1 MKVYIVTDLE
11 GVSGICLFEQTRE
24 KVPPLYE
31 EARLLLTREVNAAVQ
46 GCLDAG
52 AEEVVVL
59 DGHGGGF
66 NFVPEEMHPGA
77 YFVTGPVRP
86 HPLLGLDE
94 SFGAVL
100 CVGFHAKLGTPDGVL
115 HHTQSSKAETRYWYN
130 GIEMG
135 EIGQVALMA
144 GHYGVPVAMVSGD
157 LAACREARE
166 LLGEDVV
173 TVVVKEGYSRHCAKM
188 LPPKRAREEIR
199 RGAREAVEKAPSLKP
214 FRLPLPIEGRLAFG
228 KEEYAEKFKPKRAR
242 KVDDLTFVAT
252 FHSALEILEF

>member
-11 GVSGICLFEQTRE
+11 GISGICLFEQTRE
-24 KVPPLYE
+24 KIPPLYE

-77 YFVTGPVRP
+77 YFITGPGRP

-100 CVGFHAKLGTPDGVL
+100 CIGFHAKLGTSDGVL

-135 EIGQVALMA
+135 EIGQVALIA
-144 GHYGVPVAMVSGD
+144 GAYGVPVAMVTGD

-166 LLGEDVV
+166 LLGEDIV
-173 TVVVKEGYSRHCAKM
+173 TVKVKEGYGRHCAKM

-199 RGAREAVEKAPSLKP
+199 KGAREAVMKAPSLKP
-214 FRLPLPIEGRLAFG
+214 FILPLPIEGKLMFG
-228 KEEYAEKFKPKRAR
+228 DKEYADNFRPKKAR
-242 KVDDLTFVAT
+242 RIDERTFVAT

>member
-11 GVSGICLFEQTRE
+11 GISGICLFEQTRE
-24 KVPPLYE
+24 KIPPLYE

-77 YFVTGPVRP
+77 YFITGPGRP

-100 CVGFHAKLGTPDGVL
+100 CIGFHAKLGTPDGVL

-135 EIGQVALMA
+135 EIGQVALIA
-144 GHYGVPVAMVSGD
+144 GAYGVPVAMVTGD

-166 LLGEDVV
+166 LLGEDIV
-173 TVVVKEGYSRHCAKM
+173 TVKVKEGYGRHCAKM

-199 RGAREAVEKAPSLKP
+199 KGAREAVMKAPSLKP
-214 FRLPLPIEGRLAFG
+214 FILPLPIEGKLMFG
-228 KEEYAEKFKPKRAR
+228 DKEYADNFKPKKAR
-242 KVDDLTFVAT
+242 RIDERTFVAT
-252 FHSALEILEF
+252 FHSALEILTF

>member
-11 GVSGICLFEQTRE
+11 GISGICLFEQTRE
-24 KVPPLYE
+24 KIPPLYE

-77 YFVTGPVRP
+77 YFITGPGRP

-100 CVGFHAKLGTPDGVL
+100 CIGFHAKLGTPDGVL

-135 EIGQVALMA
+135 EIGQVALIA
-144 GHYGVPVAMVSGD
+144 GAYGVPVAMVTGD

-166 LLGEDVV
+166 LLGEDIV
-173 TVVVKEGYSRHCAKM
+173 TVKVKEGYGRHCAKM

-199 RGAREAVEKAPSLKP
+199 KGAREAVMKAPSLKP
-214 FRLPLPIEGRLAFG
+214 FILPLPIEGKLVFG

-252 FHSALEILEF
+252 FQSALEILEF

>member
-11 GVSGICLFEQTRE
+11 GISGVCLFEQTRE

-31 EARLLLTREVNAAVQ
+31 EARLLLTREANAAVQ

-66 NFVPEEMHPGA
+66 NFVPEEMHPEA
-77 YFVTGPVRP
+77 YFITGPVRP
-86 HPLLGLDE
+86 HPLVGLDE
-94 SFGAVL
+94 GFDAVL
-100 CVGFHAKLGTPDGVL
+100 CVGFHAKLGTRDGVL
-115 HHTQSSKAETRYWYN
+115 HHTQSSKAESRYWYN

-144 GHYGVPVAMVSGD
+144 GAYGVPVAMVAGD

-166 LLGEDVV
+166 LLGDGIL
-173 TVVVKEGYSRHCAKM
+173 TVAVKEGYSRHCAKM
-188 LPPKRAREEIR
+188 LPPERAREEIR
-199 RGAREAVEKAPSLKP
+199 EAAREAAERASSLKP
-214 FRLPLPIEGRLAFG
+214 FTLPLPIEGKLVFG
-228 KEEYAEKFKPKRAR
+228 KGEYADKFNPKRAR
-242 KVDDLTFVAT
+242 KVDERTFIAT
-252 FHSALEILEF
+252 FQSALEVLDF

>member
-1 MKVYIVTDLE
+1 MRVYIVTDLE

-31 EARLLLTREVNAAVQ
+31 EARFLLTREVNAAVQ

-66 NFVPEEMHPGA
+66 NFVPEEMHPEA

-199 RGAREAVEKAPSLKP
+199 RGAREAVEKASSLKP

-228 KEEYAEKFKPKRAR
+228 KEEYAGKFKPKRAR

>member
-24 KVPPLYE
+24 KVPPLYQ
-31 EARLLLTREVNAAVQ
+31 EARFLLTREANAAVQ

-77 YFVTGPVRP
+77 HFVTGPARP

-100 CVGFHAKLGTPDGVL
+100 CVGYHSKLGTPDGVL

-135 EIGQVALMA
+135 EIGQVALIA

-157 LAACREARE
+157 TAACREAKE
-166 LLGEDVV
+166 LLGEDVL

-199 RGAREAVEKAPSLKP
+199 RKAREAVEKAPSLRP

-228 KEEYAEKFKPKRAR
+228 REEYAEKFKPKRAR

-252 FHSALEILEF
+252 FQSALEILEF

>member
-31 EARLLLTREVNAAVQ
+31 EARLLLTREANAAVQ

-77 YFVTGPVRP
+77 YFVTGPSGP
-86 HPLLGLDE
+86 HPLPGLDDT
-94 SFGAVL
+94 FGAVL

-130 GIEMG
+130 GMEMG
-135 EIGQVALMA
+135 EIGQTALIA

-157 LAACREARE
+157 AAACREAME
-166 LLGEDVV
+166 LLGDGIV
-173 TVVVKEGYSRHCAKM
+173 TVPVKEGYSRHCAKM

-199 RGAREAVEKAPSLKP
+199 RGAKEALEKASSLKP
-214 FRLPLPIEGRLAFG
+214 FTLPLPIEGKIAFG
-228 KEEYAEKFKPKRAR
+228 NREYAENFEPKRAR
-242 KVDDLTFVAT
+242 RVDDLTFVAT
-252 FHSALEILEF
+252 FRSALEILDF

>member
-11 GVSGICLFEQTRE
+11 GISGICLFEQTRE
-24 KVPPLYE
+24 KIPPLYE

-77 YFVTGPVRP
+77 YFITGPGRP

-100 CVGFHAKLGTPDGVL
+100 CIGFHAKLGTPDGVL

-135 EIGQVALMA
+135 EIGQVALIA
-144 GHYGVPVAMVSGD
+144 GAYGVPVAMVTGD

-166 LLGEDVV
+166 LLGEDIV
-173 TVVVKEGYSRHCAKM
+173 TVKVKEGYGRHCAKM

-199 RGAREAVEKAPSLKP
+199 KGAREAVMKAPSLKP
-214 FRLPLPIEGRLAFG
+214 FILPLPIEGKLMFG
-228 KEEYAEKFKPKRAR
+228 DKEYADNFRPKKAR
-242 KVDDLTFVAT
+242 RIDERTFVAT
-252 FHSALEILEF
+252 FHSALEILTF